1 MIVISVQVISVA
13 VDIGLMTK
21 YILVLL
27 SMGAYAYVSNQTFE
41 DELRAKESVQVQQT
55 ENLSQ

>member
-1 MIVISVQVISVA
+1 MDSPGSFLPTLIYINV
-13 VDIGLMTK
+13 MTK

>member
-1 MIVISVQVISVA
+1 
-13 VDIGLMTK
+13 MTK

-55 ENLSQ
+55 ESLPQ